1 MPRSSNRYQYET
13 SPRKLEPDYTPIKQ
27 RKTPKKSTARK
38 TVNSKK
44 KSVRELKRQKVKTVT
59 YILIGFAIL
68 FAISYRSSQID
79 ENFAR
84 IQGLR
89 HDMSELEKESTQL
102 EIAIA
107 SSTNLRN
114 IEQQARELLG
124 MQKLNSNQIVYVSL
138 PKSDHIEPASEV
150 VIIENTGT
158 FRRIMDGVMNIF
170 K

>member
-1 MPRSSNRYQYET
+1 VPRNFNKYQYET
-13 SPRKLEPDYTPIKQ
+13 SPRKLEPDYTPV
-27 RKTPKKSTARK
+27 RKKRIPKKSTTRK
-38 TVNSKK
+38 KAVSKK
-44 KSVRELKRQKVKTVT
+44 SAATVVKGRKRKAVA
-59 YILIGFAIL
+59 YIIIGFAIL

-89 HDMSELEKESTQL
+89 EQLSELEKESTQL

-107 SSTNLRN
+107 SSTNLGN

-124 MQKLNSNQIVYVSL
+124 MQNLNSNQIVYVSL

-150 VIIENTGT
+150 VVIESPSLP
-158 FRRIMDGVMNIF
+158 RRIMNTISNIF